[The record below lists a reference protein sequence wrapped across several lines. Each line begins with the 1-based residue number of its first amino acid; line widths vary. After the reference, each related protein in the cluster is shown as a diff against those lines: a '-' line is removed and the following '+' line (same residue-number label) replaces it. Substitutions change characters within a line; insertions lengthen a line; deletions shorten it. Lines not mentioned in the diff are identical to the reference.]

1 MVKHK
6 PYNLLAKDTLNDDG
20 TYVEPDVRKAI
31 KTYLDSMGLNDNKI
45 KLSRKQLRALV
56 REMLGADR
64 YESQRVVCPSCG
76 SSDVETWAAD
86 GKSFDADYGECLSCE
101 HSDDI
106 DAFLST
112 EEASTVMT
120 RSNFIT
126 ASDDQ
131 KDEELKQLE
140 EFYDWA
146 VDHKGRFDEKRY
158 DLMAKQVYDSWPDH
172 SQEVDWSKVV
182 DIFLRL
188 RSKNVHSEV
197 DKDKLYE
204 KVLSYAENHYQG
216 NVPPTVVSAPTPG
229 MKK

>member
-1 MVKHK
+1 M
-6 PYNLLAKDTLNDDG
+6 LAKDTLNDDG
-20 TYVEPDVRKAI
+20 IYVEPDVRKLI

-45 KLSRKQLRALV
+45 KISRKQLRALV
-56 REMLGADR
+56 REMLGVD
-64 YESQRVVCPSCG
+64 QRDAHSAICPNCG
-76 SSDVETWAAD
+76 SDDVETWAAD
-86 GKSFDADYGECLSCE
+86 GESLDADYGECLSCKY
-101 HSDDI
+101 SNDV
-106 DAFLST
+106 DAFLEV

-126 ASDDQ
+126 ASKDDN
-131 KDEELKQLE
+131 DEDLEQLE

-158 DLMAKQVYDSWPDH
+158 DLMAKQVYDSWPEH
-172 SQEVDWSKVV
+172 GQEVDWSKVV
-182 DIFLRL
+182 DVFLRL

-197 DKDKLYE
+197 DRDKLYE